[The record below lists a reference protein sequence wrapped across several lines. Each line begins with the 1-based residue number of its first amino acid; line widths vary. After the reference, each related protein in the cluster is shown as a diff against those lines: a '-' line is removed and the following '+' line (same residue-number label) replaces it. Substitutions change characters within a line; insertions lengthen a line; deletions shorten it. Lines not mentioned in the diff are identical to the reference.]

1 MIRVLIAD
9 DHSIVRSGIRRLLE
23 DQVDIRIVG
32 EAADGQEAIQKILE
46 TNPDV
51 ILLDISMPGMDGL
64 DVTKQLKAI
73 DPKVR
78 ILILTMHAEE
88 QYAPRLMRAGAMGYV
103 TKHAAPEELYKAIQA
118 VHSGRRFISSTLAEN
133 MAWRYLLN
141 KEDLT
146 PAECLSDRELQVL
159 RLLAKG
165 NTNQEVADF
174 LHLSVKTIDTYRSR
188 VLEKLN
194 LRNNA
199 ELTLFAVQN
208 GLIEK

>member
-9 DHSIVRSGIRRLLE
+9 DHGIVRGGIRRLLE
-23 DQVDIRIVG
+23 DHEDIQVVA
-32 EAADGQEAIQKILE
+32 EASDGHQAIEKVLE
-46 TNPDV
+46 TDPDV

-73 DPKVR
+73 NPRIR

-103 TKHAAPEELYKAIQA
+103 TKHAAPEDLVKAINA
-118 VHSGRRFISSTLAEN
+118 VHAGRRFISPTLAEN
-133 MAWRYLLN
+133 MAWRYLGN
-141 KEDLT
+141 EKDLT
-146 PAECLSDRELQVL
+146 PVECLSDRELQVL
-159 RLLAKG
+159 NLLAKG
-165 NTNQEVADF
+165 NSNQEVADS
-174 LHLSVKTIDTYRSR
+174 LHLSVKTIDTYRAR

>member
-1 MIRVLIAD
+1 MIRVFIAD
-9 DHSIVRSGIRRLLE
+9 DHSIVRGGIRRILE
-23 DQVDIRIVG
+23 DQVDLRIVG
-32 EAADGQEAIQKILE
+32 EAADGQEAMRKILE
-46 TNPDV
+46 TDPDV

-73 DPKVR
+73 NPKVR

-103 TKHAAPEELYKAIQA
+103 TKHAAPEELCKAIHA
-118 VHSGRRFISSTLAEN
+118 VHAGGRFISPTLAEN
-133 MAWRYLLN
+133 MAWRYLSD

-146 PAECLSDRELQVL
+146 PAEYLSDRELQVL

-165 NTNQEVADF
+165 NTNQEIAKF

-199 ELTLFAVQN
+199 ELTLFAVEN

>member
-9 DHSIVRSGIRRLLE
+9 DHGIVRGGIRRLLE
-23 DQVDIRIVG
+23 DQEDIQVVA
-32 EAADGQEAIQKILE
+32 EASDGHEAIKKILE
-46 TNPDV
+46 TDPDV

-73 DPKVR
+73 DPRVR

-103 TKHAAPEELYKAIQA
+103 TKHAAPEDLVKAINA
-118 VHSGRRFISSTLAEN
+118 VHAGKRFISPTLAEN
-133 MAWRYLLN
+133 MAGRYLGDE
-141 KEDLT
+141 KDLT
-146 PAECLSDRELQVL
+146 PVECLSDRELQVL
-159 RLLAKG
+159 NLLAKG
-165 NTNQEVADF
+165 NSNQEVANS
-174 LHLSVKTIDTYRSR
+174 LHLSVKTIDTYRAR

>member
-1 MIRVLIAD
+1 MIKVLIAD
-9 DHSIVRSGIRRLLE
+9 DHAIVRNGIRRMLE
-23 DQVDIRIVG
+23 GQEDIQIVG
-32 EAADGQEAIQKILE
+32 EAADGQGAIQRVLE
-46 TNPDV
+46 TAPDV

-64 DVTKQLKAI
+64 DATKQLKTI
-73 DPKVR
+73 DPNVR

-103 TKHAAPEELYKAIQA
+103 TKHAAPEDLVKAIQ
-118 VHSGRRFISSTLAEN
+118 VIHSGRRFISPTLAEN
-133 MAWRYLLN
+133 LVWRYLGD
-141 KEDLT
+141 KADLT
-146 PAECLSDRELQVL
+146 PVECLSDRELQVL
-159 RLLAKG
+159 CLLAKG
-165 NTNQEVADF
+165 NTNQEIAEF
-174 LHLSVKTIDTYRSR
+174 LHLSVKTIDTYRAR

>member
-1 MIRVLIAD
+1 MIRVFIAD

-23 DQVDIRIVG
+23 DQVGIRIVG

-46 TNPDV
+46 TDPDV

-103 TKHAAPEELYKAIQA
+103 TKHAAPEELCKAIQA

>member
-1 MIRVLIAD
+1 MIRVFIAD

-23 DQVDIRIVG
+23 DQVGIRIVG

-46 TNPDV
+46 TDPDV

>member
-9 DHSIVRSGIRRLLE
+9 DHAIVRGGIRRMLE
-23 DQVDIRIVG
+23 DHKDIQIVG
-32 EAADGQEAIQKILE
+32 EGGDGQEAIQKVLE
-46 TNPDV
+46 TDPDV

-88 QYAPRLMRAGAMGYV
+88 QYAPRLMKAGAMGYV
-103 TKHAAPEELYKAIQA
+103 TKHAVPEDLVKAIHA
-118 VHSGRRFISSTLAEN
+118 VHSGRRFISPTLAES
-133 MAWRYLLN
+133 MAWRYLGD
-141 KEDLT
+141 KADLT
-146 PAECLSDRELQVL
+146 PVECLSDRELQVL
-159 RLLAKG
+159 CLLARG
-165 NTNQEVADF
+165 NTNREIAES
-174 LHLSVKTIDTYRSR
+174 LHLSVKTIDTYRSH
-188 VLEKLN
+188 VLGKLN
-194 LRNNA
+194 LRNSA

>member
-9 DHSIVRSGIRRLLE
+9 DHGIVRGGIRRILE
-23 DQVDIRIVG
+23 DREDIQIVG
-32 EAADGQEAIQKILE
+32 EASDGQKAIQKVRE
-46 TNPDV
+46 TAPDV
-51 ILLDISMPGMDGL
+51 VLLDISMPGMDGI

-73 DPKVR
+73 DPEVR

-103 TKHAAPEELYKAIQA
+103 TKHAAPEDLVKAIHV
-118 VHSGRRFISSTLAEN
+118 VHSGRRFISPTLTEN
-133 MAWRYLLN
+133 LAWRYLGGRA
-141 KEDLT
+141 DLG
-146 PAECLSDRELQVL
+146 PVDCLSDRELQVL
-159 RLLAKG
+159 CLLAKG
-165 NTNQEVADF
+165 NTNQEIAGF
-174 LHLSVKTIDTYRSR
+174 LHLSVKTINTYRGR

-199 ELTLFAVQN
+199 ELTLFAVGN

>member
-1 MIRVLIAD
+1 MIRVFIAD

>member
-9 DHSIVRSGIRRLLE
+9 DHAIVRGGIRRMLE
-23 DQVDIRIVG
+23 DHKDIQIVG
-32 EAADGQEAIQKILE
+32 EGADGQEAIQKVLE
-46 TNPDV
+46 TDPDV

-88 QYAPRLMRAGAMGYV
+88 QYAPRLMKAGAMGYV
-103 TKHAAPEELYKAIQA
+103 TKHAAPEDLVKAIHA
-118 VHSGRRFISSTLAEN
+118 VHSGRRFINPTLAES
-133 MAWRYLLN
+133 MAWRYL
-141 KEDLT
+141 EGEADLT
-146 PAECLSDRELQVL
+146 PVECLSDRELQVL
-159 RLLAKG
+159 CLLAEG
-165 NTNQEVADF
+165 NTNQEIAEF
-174 LHLSVKTIDTYRSR
+174 LHLSIKTIDTYRGH
-188 VLEKLN
+188 VLKKLN

>member
-9 DHSIVRSGIRRLLE
+9 DHGIVRGGIRRLLE
-23 DQVDIRIVG
+23 DQEDIEVVA
-32 EAADGQEAIQKILE
+32 EASDGHQAIEKVLE
-46 TNPDV
+46 TDPDV

-73 DPKVR
+73 NPRVR

-88 QYAPRLMRAGAMGYV
+88 QYAPRLMRAGARGYV
-103 TKHAAPEELYKAIQA
+103 TKHAAPEDLVKAINA
-118 VHSGRRFISSTLAEN
+118 VHAGKRFISPTLAEN
-133 MAWRYLLN
+133 MAWRYLGDE
-141 KEDLT
+141 KDLT
-146 PAECLSDRELQVL
+146 PVECLSDRELQVL
-159 RLLAKG
+159 NLLAKG
-165 NTNQEVADF
+165 NSNQEVADS
-174 LHLSVKTIDTYRSR
+174 LHLSVKTIDTYRAR

>member
-9 DHSIVRSGIRRLLE
+9 DHGIVRGGIRRLLE
-23 DQVDIRIVG
+23 DHEDIQVVA
-32 EAADGQEAIQKILE
+32 EASDGHEAIKKVLE
-46 TNPDV
+46 TDPDV

-73 DPKVR
+73 NPRVR

-88 QYAPRLMRAGAMGYV
+88 QYAPRLMKAGAMGYV
-103 TKHAAPEELYKAIQA
+103 TKHAAPEDLVKAINA
-118 VHSGRRFISSTLAEN
+118 VYAGKRFISPTLAEN
-133 MAWRYLLN
+133 MAWRYLGVE
-141 KEDLT
+141 KDLT
-146 PAECLSDRELQVL
+146 PVECLSDRELQVL
-159 RLLAKG
+159 NLIAEG
-165 NTNQEVADF
+165 NTNREAADS
-174 LHLSVKTIDTYRSR
+174 LHLSVKTIDTYRAR

-199 ELTLFAVQN
+199 ELTLFAIQN

>member
-9 DHSIVRSGIRRLLE
+9 DHGIVRGGIRRLLE
-23 DQVDIRIVG
+23 DHGDIQVVA
-32 EAADGQEAIQKILE
+32 EASDGHQAIEKVLE
-46 TNPDV
+46 TDPDV

-73 DPKVR
+73 NPRVR

-103 TKHAAPEELYKAIQA
+103 TKHAAPEDLVKAINA
-118 VHSGRRFISSTLAEN
+118 VHAGKRFISPTLAEN
-133 MAWRYLLN
+133 MAWRYLGN
-141 KEDLT
+141 EKDLT
-146 PAECLSDRELQVL
+146 PIECLSDRELQVL
-159 RLLAKG
+159 NLLAKG
-165 NTNQEVADF
+165 NSNQEVADF
-174 LHLSVKTIDTYRSR
+174 LHLSVKTIDTYRAR

>member
-1 MIRVLIAD
+1 MIRVFIAD
-9 DHSIVRSGIRRLLE
+9 DHSIVRGGIRRILE
-23 DQVDIRIVG
+23 DQEDIQVVG
-32 EAADGQEAIQKILE
+32 EAGDGLEAIQKVLE
-46 TNPDV
+46 ADPDV

-103 TKHAAPEELYKAIQA
+103 TKHAAPEELVKAIHLI
-118 VHSGRRFISSTLAEN
+118 HSGRRFISPPVAEN
-133 MAWRYLLN
+133 MAWRYLGD
-141 KEDLT
+141 KADLT
-146 PAECLSDRELQVL
+146 PVECLSDRELQVL
-159 RLLAKG
+159 CLLARG
-165 NTNQEVADF
+165 NTNQEIAES
-174 LHLSVKTIDTYRSR
+174 LHLSVKTIDTYRAR
-188 VLEKLN
+188 VLGKLN

-208 GLIEK
+208 GLVEK

>member
-9 DHSIVRSGIRRLLE
+9 DHSIVRGGIRRLLE
-23 DQVDIRIVG
+23 DQEDIQVVA
-32 EAADGQEAIQKILE
+32 EASDGHEAIKKILE
-46 TNPDV
+46 TDPDV

-73 DPKVR
+73 DPRVR

-88 QYAPRLMRAGAMGYV
+88 QYAPRLMKAGAMGYV
-103 TKHAAPEELYKAIQA
+103 TKHAAPEDLVKAINA
-118 VHSGRRFISSTLAEN
+118 VHAGKRFISPTLAEN
-133 MAWRYLLN
+133 MAWRYLGDE
-141 KEDLT
+141 KDLT
-146 PAECLSDRELQVL
+146 PVECLSDRELQVL
-159 RLLAKG
+159 NLLAKG
-165 NTNQEVADF
+165 NSNQEVANS
-174 LHLSVKTIDTYRSR
+174 LHLSVKTIDTYRAR